1 MRPTWNQT
9 VAEHLETIT
18 QLREID
24 RVPGP
29 VGIDH
34 DEALFGVG
42 EQEP

>member
-1 MRPTWNQT
+1 MGPTCNQT

-24 RVPGP
+24 RIPGP